1 MGVHVRRHAR
11 VEVVVLVGGHK
22 RGAAPVDLDAAPACR
37 PLVPVPNAGEDVHRL
52 LVRERHARC
61 LIVGEYAD
69 GQVVYQES
77 AETERPTT
85 HQLKASATYFFFGFL
100 QLNTLIRAVI
110 SRFQRRC
117 RLVLAEKPSTWH
129 FEEVP

>member
-1 MGVHVRRHAR
+1 MGVHVSRHAC

-52 LVRERHARC
+52 LVRERHAHC

-69 GQVVYQES
+69 GQVVYQEP
-77 AETERPTT
+77 AETERPTP
-85 HQLKASATYFFFGFL
+85 SAQSTGNIFSLFF
-100 QLNTLIRAVI
+100 A
-110 SRFQRRC
+110 
-117 RLVLAEKPSTWH
+117 A
-129 FEEVP
+129 